1 MKLFDLILQFSDIL
15 LLLSNKLV
23 FSLDDITSTV
33 LGEFLALF
41 AIVPGLI
48 DSIFH
53 IDTMLG
59 DTLVVLELDSF
70 ILIHQHLQLFVFQ
83 LDSLAE
89 LGYLLL
95 HLLGQ
100 RLFLRVVFFL

>member
-1 MKLFDLILQFSDIL
+1 MKFFDLILQFSDIL
-15 LLLSNKLV
+15 LLLSNKLA
-23 FSLDDITSTV
+23 FSLDNIASAV
-33 LGEFLALF
+33 LREFLTLF

-53 IDTMLG
+53 IDAVLG
-59 DTLVVLELDSF
+59 DSLVVLELDSF
-70 ILIHQHLQLFVFQ
+70 VLIDQHLQLFIFQ
-83 LDSLAE
+83 LNSLAK